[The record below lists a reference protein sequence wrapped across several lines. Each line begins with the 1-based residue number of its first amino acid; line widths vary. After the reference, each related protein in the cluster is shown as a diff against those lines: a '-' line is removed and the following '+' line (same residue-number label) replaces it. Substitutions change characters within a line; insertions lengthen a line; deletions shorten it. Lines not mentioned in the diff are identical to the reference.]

1 MAEGVAPAPTWRLA
15 AVLVASLLAAQALAG
30 AVPAAAASGTATPIK
45 HVVIVMM
52 ENHSFDN
59 IFGLY
64 PTMNLSTPSPLLSSL
79 QAPDDVL
86 GAPASAAQA
95 LTQVPN
101 GVYSTADPNEGVYS
115 ADWNGGKMDGF
126 AANSGSASMTY
137 FGPSQVAVEWD
148 WAEQYA
154 IADRYF
160 SSCLCMTNPN
170 RLYSLAGYGAGITTD
185 SGPPPY
191 IPVNQSI
198 FSELSRYGVSWG
210 YYIQNPASDN
220 FPLNYF
226 DGIGAYSSQIQS
238 WDSFYGALQLGSL
251 PSVSWV
257 MPVGGGAT
265 GVDQHPSANMTVGED
280 WLLGVVDR
288 VMQSGYW
295 NSTAIFVT
303 YDEGGGYYDH
313 VPPPTID
320 GVQLGFRVPFFVISS
335 YAKENYV
342 SHTVMNHASTLAF
355 VDYNWKLPALNT
367 FVADSGLPL
376 DMFDFN
382 QTYPGGSLAR
392 QPVVLGNGSSFP
404 VEPQIPFTSLPY
416 QRQGSY
422 AGDLASLGVST
433 LAASNSTVTPF
444 YQSVPFTGAV
454 AGLLL
459 VALVLAARYGRSLKK
474 RQDTGGVTAQN
485 GGERAYLR
493 VGHSPKRRARAYGG
507 PT

>member
-1 MAEGVAPAPTWRLA
+1 MAPAPTWRLA

-115 ADWNGGKMDGF
+115 ADWNNGKMDGF

-170 RLYSLAGYGAGITTD
+170 RLYSLTGYGAGITTD

-226 DGIGAYSSQIQS
+226 DGIGSYSSQIQS
-238 WDSFYGALQLGSL
+238 WHSFYSALQQGTL

-257 MPVGGGAT
+257 MPVGGGST
-265 GVDQHPSANMTVGED
+265 GLDQHPSANMTLGED
-280 WLLGVVDR
+280 WLLGVVDK
-288 VMQSGYW
+288 VMQSNYW
-295 NSTAIFVT
+295 NSTAIFIT

-313 VPPPTID
+313 VPPPTLD
-320 GVQLGFRVPFFVISS
+320 GVQLGFRVPVLVISP

-342 SHTVMNHASTLAF
+342 SNTVMNHASTLAF
-355 VDYNWKLPALNT
+355 VDYNWDLPALNT

-382 QTYPGGSLAR
+382 ETYSGGSLAR
-392 QPVVLGNGSSFP
+392 QPVLLENGSAFP
-404 VEPQIPFTSLPY
+404 TSPQIPFDILPY
-416 QRQGSY
+416 PRQGSTSLT
-422 AGDLASLGVST
+422 LASFGGTTYVVS
-433 LAASNSTVTPF
+433 NYSTTPF
-444 YQSVPFTGAV
+444 YQSLPFTV
-454 AGLLL
+454 AIGVVLIALMVAAARFARQGKKR
-459 VALVLAARYGRSLKK
+459 VALR
-474 RQDTGGVTAQN
+474 T
-485 GGERAYLR
+485 
-493 VGHSPKRRARAYGG
+493 
-507 PT
+507 